1 MIRDLTEGR
10 PFRVLLLFSLPMFFS
25 MLFQQIYNL
34 ADSLIAGRF
43 ISEAALGA
51 VGTCYPVTVIFI
63 AIASGLLSAAAVY
76 AAFMR
81 CNGGGAFRV
90 RTASGPAADPVG
102 SAGNVRGISEDLS
115 VRTALPVS
123 V

>member
-10 PFRVLLLFSLPMFFS
+10 LFRVLLLFSLPMFFS

-51 VGTCYPVTVIFI
+51 VGTCYPWVPI
-63 AIASGLLSAAAVY
+63 L
-76 AAFMR
+76 R
-81 CNGGGAFRV
+81 QP
-90 RTASGPAADPVG
+90 GP
-102 SAGNVRGISEDLS
+102 S
-115 VRTALPVS
+115 VEKTGKH
-123 V
+123 

>member
-51 VGTCYPVTVIFI
+51 VGTCYPVTVIFMPLPR
-63 AIASGLLSAAAVY
+63 AGANTRQPGPSAE
-76 AAFMR
+76 R
-81 CNGGGAFRV
+81 LERLD
-90 RTASGPAADPVG
+90 R
-102 SAGNVRGISEDLS
+102 
-115 VRTALPVS
+115 
-123 V
+123 